1 MENYADKKAS
11 GQSKTLDFAQLLGF
25 ANLAEHIDDAV
36 DFQDETMAARLG
48 AKVGLEKEEQTDPA

>member
-1 MENYADKKAS
+1 MKKYSKETAWA
-11 GQSKTLDFAQLLGF
+11 QSKTLDFAQLLGF

-48 AKVGLEKEEQTDPA
+48 AKVGGEKEEEQNPD